1 MQRLEGVGLKVIVL
15 HSRSHQDVQRS
26 LQLHIAVDRHARDP
40 LGPFLVLVRVAA
52 GFVAE
57 EKYPARLQHTEDL
70 AEALRQIRPEIN
82 GLKGRDSVE
91 PRGRKD
97 HLSPNSAI

>member
-1 MQRLEGVGLKVIVL
+1 MLHLGDGAQLFPGQHAQPVLFVLMDLDVMEVRLL
-15 HSRSHQDVQRS
+15 QRS
-26 LQLHIAVDRHARDP
+26 LQLHIAVDRHALDP

-70 AEALRQIRPEIN
+70 A
-82 GLKGRDSVE
+82 
-91 PRGRKD
+91 
-97 HLSPNSAI
+97 